1 MNNFSKLGFIL
12 ATLGS
17 SIGLGHIWRFPYM
30 AGESGGSAFVVMY
43 IILTL
48 LIGIPILVAKMII
61 GNKTQKNV
69 VSAFNELDSTTKK
82 HWNKAGIMI
91 IGGPIILTFYA
102 VVLGWVF
109 YYVFIASFNLPQ
121 NPSEASDLFDNF
133 VGENI
138 LACVISFAICI
149 FATGYIVSKGV
160 KNGLE
165 RYNFVL
171 MPLLF
176 IIFIGLFFYAMT
188 MLSFAEAVEFL
199 FKFDVSKITPSVVML
214 ALSQVFF
221 SLSIGVGTIITYSS
235 SAKKGENLLTSSIW
249 IALSG
254 IVISLIAGLTIFT
267 FLFEHGHE
275 ASEGPGMLFKSLPVV
290 FGEMAYGSIVSF
302 LFFAAVLFA
311 GITSTIS
318 ILEPPVA
325 YLSHTYRIS
334 RGKITYSICLVVFL
348 IGLLVILS
356 QTNKYGTY
364 LTFGAKPLFDWMDFI
379 TAGIIMPLGALVALI
394 FLSFGVEKQKVYKF
408 ARGFMSRKLFDVWY
422 FIIKYI
428 APFVI
433 VLVLVVKFIDTFYPQ
448 MLKSNTQEQHQE
460 IMQDSAK

>member
-1 MNNFSKLGFIL
+1 
-12 ATLGS
+12 
-17 SIGLGHIWRFPYM
+17 M
-30 AGESGGSAFVVMY
+30 AGESGGSAFVMMY
-43 IILTL
+43 IALTL
-48 LIGIPILVAKMII
+48 FIGIPILVAKMII

-82 HWNKAGIMI
+82 HWSKAGIMI

-121 NPSEASDLFDNF
+121 SPKEASALFDNF

-138 LACVISFAICI
+138 LACVISFAFCI

-165 RYNFVL
+165 KYNFVL

-176 IIFIGLFFYAMT
+176 IIFIGLFIYAMT
-188 MLSFAEAVEFL
+188 MPSFGEAVDFL
-199 FKFDVSKITPSVVML
+199 FKFDSSKITPSVVML
-214 ALSQVFF
+214 SLSQVFF
-221 SLSIGVGTIITYSS
+221 SLSLGVGTIITYSS

-254 IVISLIAGLTIFT
+254 IVISLIAGLIIFT

-290 FGEMAYGSIVSF
+290 FGEMRYGYVVSF

-325 YLSHTYRIS
+325 YLSHTYRVS
-334 RGKITYSICLVVFL
+334 RGKIAYFICLAIFL
-348 IGLLVILS
+348 VGLLVILS
-356 QTNKYGTY
+356 QTRKYGAY
-364 LTFGAKPLFDWMDFI
+364 LTFASKPLFDWVDFI
-379 TAGIIMPLGALVALI
+379 TAGIIMPLGAFTALI
-394 FLSFGVEKQKVYKF
+394 FLGFGVGKQKVYKF
-408 ARGFMSRKLFDVWY
+408 ARGFMSRRLFDVWY

-428 APFVI
+428 APVVI
-433 VLVLVVKFIDTFYPQ
+433 ILVLVVKFIDTFYPQ
-448 MLKSNTQEQHQE
+448 TLKTTPQKQNVEQKLE
-460 IMQDSAK
+460 SSLDSTNIDSSTLDSTKQDSK